1 MSPAATVENQLCDTY
16 QRLSEQCQA
25 AREAWNRRRA
35 EISDLG
41 LRGKGIDNELRR
53 LQAGFAKSYAV
64 VRNHVRECD
73 SCQSARG
80 TNHVAGREGYG
91 FVVPGFRVAVFP
103 DAHSPFC

>member
-1 MSPAATVENQLCDTY
+1 MSAAARVENEVCETY
-16 QRLSEQCQA
+16 QGLLEQCQA

-35 EISDLG
+35 EISELG

-64 VRNHVRECD
+64 VRNHVRDCD
-73 SCQSARG
+73 SCQSARR
-80 TNHVAGREGYG
+80 TNHPAGDESHG

-103 DAHSPFC
+103 DAHSTWV